1 MEGFISSKID
11 HFMKAGS
18 FIRKMFEEGA
28 AMKAKYGNE
37 NVFDFSIGNPMG
49 NPPKKFIDGL
59 RAVID
64 TPIPGKHSY
73 MPNSGYPHVRENL
86 AAVLATDLNAPLEAK
101 HLIMTV
107 GAAGALNVAL
117 KSVVNAGE
125 TILIFAPFFV
135 EYKFYA
141 DNVGARCEVVETDS
155 EFNID
160 IDAVEKALK
169 PGVKAMIVNTPNNP
183 TGRVYP
189 RDTLM
194 ALGRLVDRKS
204 EEFGHPIYII
214 SDEPYKRIVYGDV
227 DVTSLF
233 DISPNTIIC
242 TSYSKELCIPGE
254 RLGYIAVNPRC
265 EGAQKIIDAA
275 TFCNRILGFVNAPA
289 LMQRA
294 LGENPGE
301 SVDITGYTENRNLLL
316 NELTAM
322 GYSIIPPEGAFYLF
336 PKSPIAD
343 DVAFVDELKK
353 EKVLVVPGTGFG
365 RSGYFRI
372 SYCVTRDAIERSLPG
387 FKRAI
392 DRIKN

>member
-1 MEGFISSKID
+1 MEGYISSKID
-11 HFMKAGS
+11 RFMKAGS

-28 AMKAKYGNE
+28 AMKARYGSE

-49 NPPKKFIDGL
+49 SPPEKFIDGL
-59 RAVID
+59 RKVID

-73 MPNSGYPHVRENL
+73 MPNAGYPHVRENL
-86 AAVLATDLNAPLEAK
+86 AGVLAKELNAPLEAK

-141 DNVGARCEVVETDS
+141 DNVGAECEVVETDN

-160 IDAVEKALK
+160 IEAVEKALK

-189 RDTLM
+189 RETLT
-194 ALGRLVDRKS
+194 ALGKLADRKA

-227 DVTSLF
+227 EVTSLF
-233 DISPNTIIC
+233 DISSNTIIC

-265 EGAQKIIDAA
+265 EGAQQIIDAA

-301 SVDITGYTENRNLLL
+301 SVDISNYAENRALRLD
-316 NELTAM
+316 ELTAM
-322 GYSIIPPEGAFYLF
+322 GYVIIPPEGAFYLF
-336 PKSPIAD
+336 PRSPIPD
-343 DVAFVDELKK
+343 DGAFVDELKK

-372 SYCVTRDAIERSLPG
+372 SYCVTREAVERALPGFRTAIERVM
-387 FKRAI
+387 
-392 DRIKN
+392 